1 MSAASNDKKSSDG
14 RWWEFYFVRYFV
26 GTVVGGAILLYLN
39 ASEASSLHNLIIP
52 GVTDVSKLDAQL
64 LSLFAAL
71 GLAYCYVASAPV
83 LVFHA
88 TRGVFLAK
96 NTMTYQWFF
105 FGSLALVGV
114 AALCFYAYQAAPDT
128 KSILSAV
135 LLAIVLCLQLVPLG
149 FSIHREGERT
159 HTYYAKLTKARS
171 ADTEEARQYVESYKH
186 LREHGNAFFILLFEL
201 ALGTILATVS
211 KPNIALI
218 ALLLWIMPAAL
229 VWVIGTILEYRFA
242 NEPPKP

>member
-1 MSAASNDKKSSDG
+1 MSTANKDKKLNDS

-39 ASEASSLHNLIIP
+39 ASETSSLHNLIIP
-52 GVTDVSKLDAQL
+52 GVSDVSKLDAQR
-64 LSLFAAL
+64 LSLLTAL
-71 GLAYCYVASAPV
+71 GLAYCYIASAPV
-83 LVFHA
+83 LVLHA

-96 NTMTYQWFF
+96 DTTTYQWFF
-105 FGSLALVGV
+105 FGSLALVG
-114 AALCFYAYQAAPDT
+114 AAAVGFYAFQSAPDT
-128 KSILSAV
+128 KFIMSVV

-149 FSIHREGERT
+149 FSIHKEGERA
-159 HTYYAKLTKARS
+159 HAYYANLTKARS
-171 ADTEEARQYVESYKH
+171 RDTEEARQYMESYKH

-201 ALGTILATVS
+201 ALGTILATFS

-229 VWVIGTILEYRFA
+229 VWVIGTVLEYRFT
-242 NEPPKP
+242 NEPPKL

>member
-1 MSAASNDKKSSDG
+1 M
-14 RWWEFYFVRYFV
+14 
-26 GTVVGGAILLYLN
+26 N
-39 ASEASSLHNLIIP
+39 ASETSSLRNLIIP
-52 GVTDVSKLDAQL
+52 GVTDVSKLDAQF
-64 LSLFAAL
+64 LSLLAAL

-83 LVFHA
+83 LVLHA

-96 NTMTYQWFF
+96 NTTTYQWFF

-114 AALCFYAYQAAPDT
+114 AAVAFYAYQTAPDT
-128 KSILSAV
+128 KSMLSAV

-149 FSIHREGERT
+149 FSIHKEGERA
-159 HTYYAKLTKARS
+159 HAYYANLTKARS
-171 ADTEEARQYVESYKH
+171 KDTEEARQYVESYKH
-186 LREHGNAFFILLFEL
+186 LREHGNAFFILMFEL

-229 VWVIGTILEYRFA
+229 VWLVGTVLEYRFA